1 MKRLQRLKRP
11 ERPVSSFARVAIALL
26 ACVLVAGTAHA
37 QKLFRVTTI
46 PEEAATEQLR
56 KFGPLVKYLERQ
68 LGMKV
73 EFTPV
78 NDYPAAVEALV
89 NKQVDMVWFGGFTH
103 VQAQIRSGGK
113 IVPIAQREED
123 TQFRSVFIAQKS
135 AGYKQLTD
143 LKGKQVSF
151 GSQSSTSGHLM
162 PRTFLLQAGIEPERD
177 FKRIAYSG
185 AHDATIAS
193 VVSGRVDAAAL
204 DITVWRKFVE
214 EKRVDTSK
222 VDVFYTTPP
231 YFNYNWSV
239 HADMPLAQRER
250 VTKALLDLNMNTP
263 EGKEIL
269 TLNRATRYIPTK
281 AENYKGLETAGR
293 SAGLIK

>member
-1 MKRLQRLKRP
+1 MRKLP
-11 ERPVSSFARVAIALL
+11 S
-26 ACVLVAGTAHA
+26 
-37 QKLFRVTTI
+37 LFRGRRAFVTLAVAMCAAAPAAMSQPVLKVTTI

-56 KFGPLVKYLERQ
+56 KFGPLVKYLERK

-78 NDYPAAVEALV
+78 SDYPAAVEALV
-89 NKQVDMVWFGGFTH
+89 NKQVDLAWLGGFTH
-103 VQAQIRSGGK
+103 VQAQLRSGGK

-123 TQFRSVFIAQKS
+123 TQFRSVFITQTRS
-135 AGYKQLTD
+135 GIKQLAD
-143 LKGKQVSF
+143 LKGKTVSF

-162 PRTFLLQAGIEPERD
+162 PRSFLLQAGIEPERD

-214 EKRVDTSK
+214 EKRVDTGK
-222 VDVFYTTPP
+222 VSVFYTTPP
-231 YFNYNWSV
+231 FFNYNWSV
-239 HADMPLAQRER
+239 HADMPAALREGITR
-250 VTKALLDLNMNTP
+250 ALLELSTADP
-263 EGKEIL
+263 EGREIL
-269 TLNRATRYIPTK
+269 RLNRATKYIPTK
-281 AENYKGLETAGR
+281 ADNYKGLEAAGR